1 VPLVVVVP
9 YVSVAVRTL
18 AELVSGG
25 VHVRLFHAKEPR
37 PRFRKDFDKSPVLI
51 ESPHFERSL
60 CPQIHMKVFL
70 VDGKRAYVGSANLT
84 GAGAGAKHPDRR
96 NFEAG
101 MLSDDPGA
109 ISQLMTALDRL
120 YLGRTA
126 GAVGFGSILE
136 PGEPGRGP

>member
-1 VPLVVVVP
+1 M
-9 YVSVAVRTL
+9 
-18 AELVSGG
+18 
-25 VHVRLFHAKEPR
+25 
-37 PRFRKDFDKSPVLI
+37 
-51 ESPHFERSL
+51 
-60 CPQIHMKVFL
+60 HMKVFL

-101 MLSDDPGA
+101 MLSDDPGT